1 MTALTFDGVLD
12 RDAAVRAT
20 DAITGLVGAGPVDEA
35 WGRESVLPGMTVGG
49 VARHLVSQPECAVEF
64 LRDAGRPDAPVL
76 SLPDYFDRVDWLH
89 AGVDQPENTSI
100 RDDFNEMAV
109 IGAEACRQIQAQAR
123 ADLPAAIAAAGTS
136 IYVPWQDC
144 RLPLDDF
151 LVCRM
156 LEIVVHADDLAQSL
170 DLPTPRFDDGVMDP
184 VLALLAG
191 LSMRRHGQDAVL
203 RALSRH
209 ERTHGSV
216 SAF

>member
-20 DAITGLVGAGPVDEA
+20 DSITTLVSGDRVADSWSRGSA
-35 WGRESVLPGMTVGG
+35 LPGMTVGG
-49 VARHLVSQPECAVEF
+49 VARHLVSQPECAIEF
-64 LRDAGRPDAPVL
+64 LRDPGRPDAPML

-89 AGVDQPENTSI
+89 AGVDEPENTSI
-100 RDDFNEMAV
+100 RDDFNEMAG
-109 IGAEACRQIQAQAR
+109 IGVDGCRQILAQSR
-123 ADLPAAIAAAGTS
+123 AELPAAIAASGPST
-136 IYVPWQDC
+136 YVPWQDC
-144 RLPLDDF
+144 RLLLDDF
-151 LVCRM
+151 LVIRM

-184 VLALLAG
+184 VLTLLAG

-203 RALSRH
+203 RALSRT
-209 ERTHGSV
+209 ERSHGSV